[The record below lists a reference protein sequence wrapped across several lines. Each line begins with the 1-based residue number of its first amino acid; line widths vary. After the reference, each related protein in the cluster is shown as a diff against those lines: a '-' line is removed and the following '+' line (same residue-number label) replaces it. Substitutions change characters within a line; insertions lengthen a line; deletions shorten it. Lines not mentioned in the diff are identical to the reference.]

1 MTVQAIVCSVAVS
14 MPATLVTFLTGQSI
28 LGRQHLAVSL
38 SHSGVAEFIASAAPP
53 SVRVRSSD
61 QHALAGL
68 LRSPGVTVTSAEDG
82 ALAVSG
88 LTAEQIGTA
97 AATAGITVLE
107 LSAVEASLEDA
118 FVDLTRDAVEFRAVG
133 RPAAGPSSKGEI

>member
-1 MTVQAIVCSVAVS
+1 M
-14 MPATLVTFLTGQSI
+14 
-28 LGRQHLAVSL
+28 
-38 SHSGVAEFIASAAPP
+38 
-53 SVRVRSSD
+53 
-61 QHALAGL
+61 
-68 LRSPGVTVTSAEDG
+68 TVTSAEDG

-118 FVDLTRDAVEFRAVG
+118 FVDLTQERGRVPR
-133 RPAAGPSSKGEI
+133 RPAGPPPGSSSRRGG